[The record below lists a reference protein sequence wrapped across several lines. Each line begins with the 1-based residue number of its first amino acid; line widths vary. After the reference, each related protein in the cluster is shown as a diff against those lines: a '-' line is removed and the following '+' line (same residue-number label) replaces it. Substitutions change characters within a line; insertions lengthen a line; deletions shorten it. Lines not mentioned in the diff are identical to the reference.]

1 MEQYF
6 EFFAPTK
13 ILAGDMAVAHIPFE
27 LSLAGSKRPLL
38 ITDAGVRRAGLVDT
52 LFDGIKDSQVT
63 VGAQFDETPPDS
75 SVETVSLVAD
85 LYRQNGCDSLLAI
98 GGGSVLDT
106 AKAANIL
113 VSYNSK
119 DLHEFVGAGIIQKR
133 LNPLI
138 AIPTTAGTGSEV
150 TLVAVITDKK
160 LGRKLLFTSPY
171 LLPDVAV
178 IDPEMTMSLPPYM
191 TAASGM
197 DALTHAIEAYTC
209 LAKNPLSDAY
219 STAAVSLIA
228 EHLPN
233 VVQKPKQKTG
243 RYNMALAAT
252 MAGAAFSN
260 SMVGMVHTLGHSVG
274 SLCGVPHGVAMNIL
288 LPFVLEYNMKHAGR
302 AYGEA
307 VGKLLLYLSGP
318 ETYATVPMYD
328 RGKRVIAYLREMK
341 EELYKAAAIPRTLKE
356 TGCISIENLKDIA
369 QIALGDASL
378 IYNPVEMETDD
389 ALTVLE
395 MAYDA

>member
-6 EFFAPTK
+6 EFFTPTK
-13 ILAGDMAVAHIPFE
+13 ILAGDRAIAHIPFE
-27 LSLAGSKRPLL
+27 LSLSGSKRPLL
-38 ITDAGVRRAGLVDT
+38 ITDAGVGRAGLVNT
-52 LFDGIKDSQVT
+52 LFDGIKDSQIT
-63 VGAQFDETPPDS
+63 VGAQFDKTPPDS

-113 VSYNSK
+113 VSYNSN
-119 DLHEFVGAGIIQKR
+119 DLLEFVGAGIIQKR
-133 LNPLI
+133 LDPLI

-150 TLVAVITDKK
+150 TCVAVITDQKQ
-160 LGRKLLFTSPY
+160 GRKFLFTSPY

-178 IDPEMTMSLPPYM
+178 IDPEMTISLPPLM
-191 TAASGM
+191 TAASGV

-219 STAAVSLIA
+219 STAAISLIA
-228 EHLPN
+228 EHLPE
-233 VVQKPKQKTG
+233 VVKKPKQKSG

-288 LPFVLEYNMKHAGR
+288 LPFVLEYNMKHGGR
-302 AYGEA
+302 DYSEA
-307 VGKLLLYLSGP
+307 VGKLLLYLAGP
-318 ETYATVPMYD
+318 ETYASVPVYD
-328 RGKRVIAYLREMK
+328 RGKRVIAHLHEMK
-341 EELYKAAAIPRTLKE
+341 EQLYKATEIPRSLKE

-369 QIALGDASL
+369 QIAVGDASL

-389 ALTVLE
+389 AFAVLE